1 MKILVHDYSGHP
13 FQVELSRELS
23 RRGHDVLHSHCAAH
37 QSGKGDLSPRPGESL
52 RIEPIAVGQ
61 RVEKLSFR
69 RRLVQEV
76 RFGFELLAQVRRE
89 RPDVALISNVP
100 IPMIG
105 VVMLGLV
112 VLRTP
117 WVLWQQDVQA
127 VAMRSFAGKQLSRA
141 FVLVARASAVIERWS
156 AVRARAVVVIADSFV
171 EVHREWGTAEK
182 VTVIPNWAPLDE
194 ITPVERDNSWA
205 REHGLIDVPTLIY
218 SGTLGLKHNP
228 VLLVQLARKVID
240 AGHPLQ
246 LVVVS
251 EGPAEAVLRA
261 EAARLGVPLL
271 LLPFQPYDR
280 LPEVLGSADVLV
292 VLLEQDAGAF
302 SVPSK
307 TLSYLCAG
315 RPILGLMPEE
325 NLAATLVA
333 DVDGCVLPPCGE
345 SLPSAAAWVS
355 GVLAD
360 RERRALLGKAARALA
375 EEQFALSGCADSF
388 EEILGGR
395 PAAAPERVRRIPEQR
410 SGSRT
415 PVPNREIRVSR
426 QRRRPPTLVP

>member
-1 MKILVHDYSGHP
+1 MKILLHDYSGHP

-37 QSGKGDLSPRPGESL
+37 QSGKGDLVTRPDETL
-52 RIEPIAVGQ
+52 RIEAIGVGQ
-61 RVEKLSFR
+61 RVEKLSFA

-76 RFGFELLAQVRRE
+76 RFGLELLGQVRRE
-89 RPDVALISNVP
+89 RPHVVMFSNVP

-105 VVMLGLV
+105 VAMVGLLVLGV
-112 VLRTP
+112 P

-141 FVLVARASAVIERWS
+141 FVLVARVSAVIERWS
-156 AVRARAVVVIADSFV
+156 ALRARAVVVIADAFV
-171 EVHREWGTAEK
+171 DVHREWGTADK

-194 ITPVERDNSWA
+194 ITPVGRDNAWS
-205 REHGLIDVPTLIY
+205 REHGLSEVRTLLY

-228 VLLVQLARKVID
+228 ALLVQLASQVRE
-240 AGHPLQ
+240 AGQPVQ

-251 EGPAEAVLRA
+251 EGPAEEVLRE

-271 LLPFQPYDR
+271 MLPFQPYDR

-315 RPILGLMPEE
+315 RPIVGLMPAE
-325 NLAATLVA
+325 NLAASLVSS
-333 DVDGCVLPPCGE
+333 VDGCVLPPQAA
-345 SLPSAAAWVS
+345 SLPVAAEWVS
-355 GVLAD
+355 DVLVD
-360 RERRALLGKAARALA
+360 DERRTLLGKKARALA
-375 EEQFALSGCADSF
+375 EEEFALHRSADAF
-388 EEILGGR
+388 EAILGGGS
-395 PAAAPERVRRIPEQR
+395 APPQVRRIPEQR
-410 SGSRT
+410 SESRT
-415 PVPNREIRVSR
+415 VVSDSGIRVSR
-426 QRRRPPTLVP
+426 PEVRPPTLVP

>member
-1 MKILVHDYSGHP
+1 MKILLHDYSGHP

-23 RRGHDVLHSHCAAH
+23 RRGHDVLHSHCSAH
-37 QSGKGDLSPRPGESL
+37 QSGKGNLVTRPDETL
-52 RIEPIAVGQ
+52 RIEAIGVGQ
-61 RVEKLSFR
+61 RVEKLSFS

-76 RFGFELLAQVRRE
+76 RFGLELLGQVRRE
-89 RPDVALISNVP
+89 RPHVVMVSNVP
-100 IPMIG
+100 IPMVG
-105 VVMLGLV
+105 VVMVGLL
-112 VLRTP
+112 VLRIP

-141 FVLVARASAVIERWS
+141 FVVVAQLSAVIERWS
-156 AVRARAVVVIADSFV
+156 AARARAVVVIAESFV
-171 EVHREWGTAEK
+171 DVHRRWGTDHK

-194 ITPVERDNSWA
+194 ITPVERDNAWS
-205 REHGLIDVPTLIY
+205 REHGLSEVRTLLY

-228 VLLVQLARKVID
+228 ALLVQLARQVLD
-240 AGHPLQ
+240 AGQPLQ

-251 EGPAEAVLRA
+251 EGPAERVLRE

-271 LLPFQPYDR
+271 LLPFQPYER

-325 NLAATLVA
+325 NLAASLVRE
-333 DVDGCVLPPCGE
+333 VDGCVLPPQP
-345 SLPSAAAWVS
+345 SALPEAAAWVA
-355 GVLAD
+355 GMLVDHQAAD
-360 RERRALLGKAARALA
+360 TVAKAARVLA
-375 EEQFALSGCADSF
+375 EREFALDGCATRF
-388 EEILGGR
+388 EQILQDCV
-395 PAAAPERVRRIPEQR
+395 A
-410 SGSRT
+410 
-415 PVPNREIRVSR
+415 
-426 QRRRPPTLVP
+426 